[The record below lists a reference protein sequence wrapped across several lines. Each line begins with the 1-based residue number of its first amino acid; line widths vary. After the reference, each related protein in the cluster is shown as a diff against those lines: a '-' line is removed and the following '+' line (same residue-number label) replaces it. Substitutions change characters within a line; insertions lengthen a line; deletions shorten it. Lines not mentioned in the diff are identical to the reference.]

1 MKSILLWFICSIL
14 GLAIGAISALFM
26 AGLLFVGP
34 KLGGT
39 LVVDGWASDWSIGS
53 ETANPYVRARV
64 ARHGLLALQ
73 KEEAVYFT
81 KATDQSGE
89 PLREACIYRVEGSRL
104 PATWWS
110 ITLYDAQSRLPMN
123 TDSRLS
129 FDKTQAEFA
138 FGGDAAWLFNVRASA
153 IADDSLPWVSSR
165 AAGEFDLMLRL
176 YRPTADFLDDPVSVL
191 EPPQIIRLA
200 CDGEGE

>member
-1 MKSILLWFICSIL
+1 MKSILLWFIFSIL

-39 LVVDGWASDWSIGS
+39 LIIDDWASDWSIGS

-64 ARHGLLALQ
+64 ARHGLLALR

-89 PLREACIYRVEGSRL
+89 PLREACTYRVEGSSL

-138 FGGDAAWLFNVRASA
+138 FGGDAAWLFDVRASA

-191 EPPQIIRLA
+191 DPPQIIRLA
-200 CDGEGE
+200 CDGEEK